1 ACSLHGDAGSGGS
14 PHGALPDRVDGPQ
27 RAVGVFP
34 KQVVDVPFVNIEQID
49 GWNPLEVRATQSL
62 FMTFG
67 RVRPGVTP
75 SQASSELNSRSNAR
89 RHRRRGRGR
98 KIREPG

>member
-1 ACSLHGDAGSGGS
+1 
-14 PHGALPDRVDGPQ
+14 
-27 RAVGVFP
+27 
-34 KQVVDVPFVNIEQID
+34 VPFVNIEQID

-75 SQASSELNSRSNAR
+75 AQAASDLNFAIERSSTSSAWSRTENTR
-89 RHRRRGRGR
+89 TWL
-98 KIREPG
+98 KIRSPPSSCHSSRCR